1 MPDEKIRVSGTG
13 GTAMDI
19 GGLSTDYQNYMTQS
33 AAASAKMDQ
42 IQNKDYANATD
53 EELMDACKQFEEYF
67 VEMTLK
73 EVFKTVDMFGMSEST
88 SNAMSTSKDF
98 MKDAMVQKFAEK
110 ITEESG
116 LGLAQQLYESMK
128 RNTID
133 VSELP
138 E

>member
-1 MPDEKIRVSGTG
+1 
-13 GTAMDI
+13 MDI
-19 GGLSTDYQNYMTQS
+19 SGLNTDYQSYLKQSS
-33 AAASAKMDQ
+33 AATAKMDQ
-42 IQNKDYANATD
+42 IKNTDYKNATD

-73 EVFKTVDMFGMSEST
+73 EVFKTVDLFGMGEST
-88 SNAMSTSKDF
+88 SSAMSTSKDL
-98 MKDAMVQKFAEK
+98 MKDSIVQKFAEQ
-110 ITEESG
+110 ITEESN

>member
-1 MPDEKIRVSGTG
+1 
-13 GTAMDI
+13 
-19 GGLSTDYQNYMTQS
+19 
-33 AAASAKMDQ
+33 MDQ
-42 IQNKDYANATD
+42 IKSTDYANATD

-73 EVFKTVDMFGMSEST
+73 EVFKTVDLFGTGEST

-98 MKDAMVQKFAEK
+98 MKDSIVQKFAEK
-110 ITEESG
+110 ITEESN
-116 LGLAQQLYESMK
+116 LGLAQQLYESMR
-128 RNTID
+128 RNTVN

>member
-1 MPDEKIRVSGTG
+1 
-13 GTAMDI
+13 MDI
-19 GGLSTDYQNYMTQS
+19 SSLNTDYQSYLSNSSS
-33 AAASAKMDQ
+33 ATAKMDQ
-42 IQNKDYANATD
+42 IKNTDYKNATD

-67 VEMTLK
+67 VEMALK
-73 EVFKTVDMFGMSEST
+73 GVFKTVDLFGMGEST

-98 MKDAMVQKFAEK
+98 MKDSIVQKFAEK

>member
-1 MPDEKIRVSGTG
+1 
-13 GTAMDI
+13 MDI
-19 GGLSTDYQNYMTQS
+19 SSLNTDYQSYLSYSST
-33 AAASAKMDQ
+33 ATAKMDQ
-42 IQNKDYANATD
+42 IKNTDYKNATD

-67 VEMTLK
+67 VEMALK
-73 EVFKTVDMFGMSEST
+73 EVFKTVDLFGMGEST

-98 MKDAMVQKFAEK
+98 MKDSIVQKFAEK

>member
-1 MPDEKIRVSGTG
+1 
-13 GTAMDI
+13 MDI
-19 GGLSTDYQNYMTQS
+19 SGLSTDYQNYLSRSS
-33 AAASAKMDQ
+33 AATAKMDQ
-42 IQNKDYANATD
+42 IKNTDYQNATD

-73 EVFKTVDMFGMSEST
+73 EVFKTVDLFGMGES
-88 SNAMSTSKDF
+88 SSSAMSTSKDL
-98 MKDAMVQKFAEK
+98 MKDGIVQKFAEK
-110 ITEESG
+110 ITEESN

>member
-1 MPDEKIRVSGTG
+1 
-13 GTAMDI
+13 MDI
-19 GGLSTDYQNYMTQS
+19 GGLSTEYQNYINQSS
-33 AAASAKMDQ
+33 AASSKINK
-42 IQNKDYANATD
+42 IQNTDYTNATD

-73 EVFKTVDMFGMSEST
+73 EVFKTVDLFGTGEST
-88 SNAMSTSKDF
+88 SNAMATSKDF
-98 MKDAMVQKFAEK
+98 MKDSVIQHFAEK
-110 ITEESG
+110 LTEESD